1 MNLMKIIKH
10 LFITSIIALVPST
23 SKAQGLLEKLEK
35 EFPDKPIYE
44 MATFKTTR
52 LGLGHSIETRKKGA
66 LEISWYN
73 RYWNRPN
80 GETQFFLADEVN
92 MRFGLDYAL
101 SDNFV
106 IGLGHSTWDEI
117 TDGYLKYKFL
127 KQTKNKKGN
136 LFSMVALQTV
146 SMTNNYIST
155 GLYGGNPDKNNYS
168 FTTKLLI
175 ARKFNQKFSAQLSPF
190 FISRNNNSMNIEDPK
205 SQYGIG
211 FGARYKV
218 GGHVAIVSE
227 YYSVFNPI
235 KSIKTYN
242 PFMVGVNWELSHLML
257 QFHMTNARTFAEDAF
272 ITQTTNNFNF
282 HDGNFHFGFNA
293 TFVLHTNKNKLK

>member
-1 MNLMKIIKH
+1 MRITKL
-10 LFITSIIALVPST
+10 LFTFTLALLVKSV
-23 SKAQGLLEKLEK
+23 SYAQGLLDKLDK
-35 EFPDKPIYE
+35 EYPNNPTYE

-52 LGLGHSIETRKKGA
+52 LGLGHSVETRKKGA

-92 MRFGLDYAL
+92 MRFGLDYAI
-101 SDNFV
+101 SDNFAV
-106 IGLGHSTWDEI
+106 GVSYSNWDEI
-117 TDGYLKYKFL
+117 ADGYLKYKFL
-127 KQTKNKKGN
+127 RQTKKGN
-136 LFSMVALQTV
+136 PFSMVALQTI
-146 SMTNNYIST
+146 SMTDNMMSRN
-155 GLYGGNPDKNNYS
+155 LYGPSSSSSNYS
-168 FTTKLLI
+168 FTTKILI
-175 ARKFNQKFSAQLSPF
+175 ARKFNPKLSLQASPF
-190 FISRNNNSMNIEDPK
+190 LILRSEQPMNNNPG

-211 FGARYKV
+211 FGGRYKI
-218 GGHVAIVSE
+218 GGHVSIVSE
-227 YYSVFNPI
+227 YYSVFNPF
-235 KSIKTYN
+235 KTVKTYN

-293 TFVLHTNKNKLK
+293 TFVLHLSKNKL

>member
-1 MNLMKIIKH
+1 MSLMRMNKIVY
-10 LFITSIIALVPST
+10 TIAVIAFLPLT
-23 SKAQGLLEKLEK
+23 SKAQGLLDKLDK
-35 EFPDKPIYE
+35 EYPNKPIYE

-52 LGLGHSIETRKKGA
+52 IGLGHSVETRKKGA

-92 MRFGLDYAL
+92 MRFGLDYAV
-101 SDNFV
+101 SDNFA
-106 IGLGHSTWDEI
+106 LGVGYSTWDEI
-117 TDGYLKYKFL
+117 TDGYAKYKFI
-127 KQTKNKKGN
+127 KQAKKGTGSP
-136 LFSMVALQTV
+136 FSMVALQTV
-146 SMTNNYIST
+146 SVTSNQMSQN
-155 GLYGGNPDKNNYS
+155 LYGGSSGSSNYS
-168 FTTKLLI
+168 FATQLLI
-175 ARKFNQKFSAQLSPF
+175 GRKFNPKLSAQISPF
-190 FISRNNNSMNIEDPK
+190 FISRSNNTMNSADPK

-218 GGHVAIVSE
+218 GGHVSIVSE
-227 YYSVFNPI
+227 YYSVFNPLN
-235 KSIKTYN
+235 SIKTYN

-293 TFVLHTNKNKLK
+293 TFVLHTSKNKL